1 MLSIDSRE
9 ILVTQQDDDMYLQQA
24 DMTDLGET
32 GGLSVSDVNSALPW
46 SPRLARRASRM
57 QASEIRELLKVID
70 QPGVISFAG
79 GIPDPS
85 LFPIETIRE
94 AYSEILS
101 DTTLAGRAL
110 QYSVSEGDPCLRDLI
125 VDQMGA
131 RGICCARENILITNG
146 SQQALEF
153 IGRLF
158 LSPGD
163 TALVTAPTYLGALQ
177 AFATNEPCYDEL
189 KLENTNRT
197 TASYE
202 EAAAQRGGTCKFAY
216 VVPDF
221 ANPSGETL
229 SLTAR
234 KRLLELAEDLD
245 MAIVED
251 SPYAALRYEGED
263 IAPIQAIDLG
273 SGKSIEQSRVIFCGS
288 FSKIFTP
295 GLRTGWVCASNDII
309 RRLTLIKQASDLNAP
324 AINQMVVARLAST
337 LLDQQITK
345 VCESYRLKRDAMLG
359 ALHEHMPKGVSWTHP
374 EGGMFI
380 WVSLAETIDAAELL
394 GKAVEEAKVAYVPG
408 RAFFADGNGHS
419 TMRLSFSLPE
429 IADIKAGIER
439 LGDLISNVVLDKS
452 S

>member
-1 MLSIDSRE
+1 MSPLKSA
-9 ILVTQQDDDMYLQQA
+9 VT
-24 DMTDLGET
+24 
-32 GGLSVSDVNSALPW
+32 W
-46 SPRLARRASRM
+46 SPRLARRASWM

-70 QPGVISFAG
+70 QPGIISFAG

-85 LFPIETIRE
+85 LFPVETIRV
-94 AYSEILS
+94 AYAEILS
-101 DTTLAGRAL
+101 DATSAGRAL

-125 VDQMGA
+125 VGQMSAKGV
-131 RGICCARENILITNG
+131 CCTRENILITNG

-153 IGRLF
+153 LGRLF

-177 AFATNEPCYDEL
+177 AFAANEPRYHEL
-189 KLENTNRT
+189 ELEDCNRT
-197 TASYE
+197 PASYE
-202 EAAAQRGGTCKFAY
+202 EAAAQSDGTCKFAY
-216 VVPDF
+216 IVPDF

-234 KRLLELAEDLD
+234 KRLLQLAEDLD
-245 MAIVED
+245 MVIVED

-263 IAPIQAIDLG
+263 ITPIQSIDLG

-295 GLRTGWVCASNDII
+295 GLRTGWVCASSDII

-337 LLDQQITK
+337 LLDQQAMK
-345 VCESYRLKRDAMLG
+345 VRESYRRKRDAMLR
-359 ALHEHMPKGVSWTHP
+359 ALHTHMPVGVSWTHP

-380 WVSLAETIDAAELL
+380 WASLPEAIDTTELL
-394 GKAVEEAKVAYVPG
+394 NAAVKEAKVAYVPG
-408 RAFFADGNGHS
+408 RAFFADGSGHN
-419 TMRLSFSLPE
+419 TMRFSFSLPDVG
-429 IADIKAGIER
+429 DIEAGIER
-439 LGDLISNVVLDKS
+439 LGHLVSDKVVCTSRTKKNRTFVRMPGLS
-452 S
+452 REASARLWEI